1 MSERYYIPVYAAAV
15 AGTEAIWQHAH
26 HAIVTHVCEASPV
39 RVSEKQAVSGNGTK
53 LTTRHKQHT
62 PQECA
67 KVQFCMRVCVCEYQD
82 LSTRTRY
89 TKS

>member
-1 MSERYYIPVYAAAV
+1 MYAAAT

-62 PQECA
+62 HTQSIRESA
-67 KVQFCMRVCVCEYQD
+67 ILYARVCKYQD
-82 LSTRTRY
+82 LSTRTRN